1 MNNVLS
7 SVVVFLVC
15 LICACSI
22 CVFGVCIGLRLGEK
36 NSEKKFKE
44 AGVVLVETRIGDN
57 VEYSVKNISE
67 FNESK

>member
-1 MNNVLS
+1 MNNALS

-15 LICACSI
+15 FIFACSI
-22 CVFGVCIGLRLGEK
+22 CVCGVCIGLRLGEK

-67 FNESK
+67 PDESK

>member
-1 MNNVLS
+1 MNNALS
-7 SVVVFLVC
+7 SVVAFLVC

-67 FNESK
+67 PDESK